1 MERHVLF
8 CNVEDWNTTVCL
20 YSVSESSVSAA
31 GAADRGGAARHGT
44 TPDGLEVPS
53 RGTVKDVWMASVLT
67 PFCKCVHIDVFFE
80 W

>member
-1 MERHVLF
+1 MFLL

-20 YSVSESSVSAA
+20 YSVSESSLSTA

-53 RGTVKDVWMASVLT
+53 RYGLEVPSRTGGW
-67 PFCKCVHIDVFFE
+67 PGF
-80 W
+80 